1 MEYYP
6 VCLNLKDKKCVV
18 VGGGEVA
25 LRKVKSLV
33 EAEAKVVV
41 ISPKIT
47 LALKELIDKN
57 KITWLNQAYK
67 SEYIKEDTFLVIA
80 ASNNKQLNAKIAN
93 EAQKLNL
100 LVNVVDSPRVG
111 NFILPA
117 TLRRGKLII
126 SISTSGESPAL
137 AKKIKE
143 DLLNIYGLEYEILVD
158 LLGKLRPKVEAKY
171 RDEETRKLFW
181 EKVVNSRF
189 LMEYIRDNK
198 KEEIKKEIQALLEE
212 TDA

>member
-6 VCLNLKDKKCVV
+6 VCLDLKDKKCIV

-33 EAEAKVVV
+33 SSQAKVVL
-41 ISPKIT
+41 ISPEIIPK
-47 LALKELIDKN
+47 LKELVDKN
-57 KITWLNQAYK
+57 KITYLNQAYR
-67 SEYIKEDTFLVIA
+67 SDFIKKDTFLVIA
-80 ASNNKQLNAKIAN
+80 ATNNKQLNAKIALD
-93 EAQKLNL
+93 AQKLNL
-100 LVNVVDSPRVG
+100 LINVVDSRKLC

-126 SISTSGESPAL
+126 SISTSGQSPAL

-143 DLLNIYGLEYEILVD
+143 DLLNIYGLEYEIFID
-158 LLGKLRPKVEAKY
+158 LLGKLRPEVLAKY
-171 RDEETRKLFW
+171 DEETRKLFW
-181 EKVVNSRF
+181 EKAVNSN
-189 LMEYIRDNK
+189 LMAYIRDNK
-198 KEEIKKEIQALLEE
+198 EEEIRKEIQALFEG